1 MKLIPIP
8 DADGTPQIWI
18 NVDHLVSVMPVYRG
32 GATGVLVGVELKV
45 DGMPLYR
52 VNLGEHYDKAA
63 AAAAFGGWLLQLQ
76 DGPSDPDGTVAIDG
90 GGSHA

>member
-8 DADGTPQIWI
+8 DVNGTPQIWI
-18 NVDHLVSVMPVYRG
+18 NVDHLVSVMPIYRG
-32 GATGVLVGVELKV
+32 GAAGTVVDAELKV

-63 AAAAFGGWLLQLQ
+63 ASAAFEGWLLRLQ
-76 DGPSDPDGTVAIDG
+76 DGQSDPDGTVAIDG